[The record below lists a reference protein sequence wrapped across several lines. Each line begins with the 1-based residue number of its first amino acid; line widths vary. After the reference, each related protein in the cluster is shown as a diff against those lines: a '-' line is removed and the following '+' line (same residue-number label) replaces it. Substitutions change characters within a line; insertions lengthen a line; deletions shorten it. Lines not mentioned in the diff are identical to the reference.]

1 MSKLIALL
9 PILFMF
15 SCDFKVEE
23 DYYCSDSGF
32 RYITLGSN
40 LAPDFNKLGFP
51 MRCEKT
57 DK

>member
-15 SCDFKVEE
+15 SCIEKKEA
-23 DYYCSDSGF
+23 YYCADNGF

-40 LAPDFNKLGFP
+40 LAPDFNKLGLP
-51 MRCEKT
+51 KRCEKL